1 MRVDVIVSGRE
12 AAAPPAP
19 PQTLARAVAAL
30 RDHTV
35 QGGGVL
41 NLTSEFIDPACGSA
55 VRLHLP
61 LFQRQ
66 VAVAASEVERVEAY
80 SPEWLA
86 RQYPSQVLRGDEVL
100 LTSVELIVLNRSG
113 GHSLEH
119 AYAQGLL
126 LRLRSPRQLPDVA
139 LESDALATARR
150 RLS

>member
-1 MRVDVIVSGRE
+1 MSQVDVIVSGRE

-19 PQTLARAVAAL
+19 LQTLVRAVTAL

-35 QGGGVL
+35 QVGEVL
-41 NLTSEFIDPACGSA
+41 NLTSEFIDLAYGSA

-100 LTSVELIVLNRSG
+100 LTSVELIILGKPPALPGGQWKFDSSG
-113 GHSLEH
+113 
-119 AYAQGLL
+119 
-126 LRLRSPRQLPDVA
+126 SPPGN
-139 LESDALATARR
+139 SMP
-150 RLS
+150 